1 MINIYKLGI
10 ITKNVKIIRGSRD
23 MIKLNSEMKTES
35 RENMRGG
42 DGVVTITNI
51 LEKGEY
57 KGAARLLGT
66 ITLEPGCSIGAHV
79 HENEEE
85 VFYIIEG
92 TATYNDNG
100 ETKILKAG
108 DSCICLDGET
118 HSIANREE
126 SGKLVLFAAIL
137 TY

>member
-1 MINIYKLGI
+1 MA
-10 ITKNVKIIRGSRD
+10 
-23 MIKLNSEMKTES
+23 MIKRNSEMKVTL

-42 DGVVTITNI
+42 DGTVKITDI
-51 LEKGEY
+51 LDAGEY
-57 KGAARLLGT
+57 KGKSRLFGV
-66 ITLEPGCSIGAHV
+66 ITLESGCSIGAHV

-100 ETKILKAG
+100 KQETLYAG
-108 DSCICLDGET
+108 DSCVCLGGQE
-118 HSIANREE
+118 HSIANKTDETLR
-126 SGKLVLFAAIL
+126 LFAVIM